1 MTLVLEVTAEVEARL
16 RAAAAERSMP
26 VAEYATGL
34 LERQVLPLAVRV
46 AALPTEEQETIA
58 AMKLAVALEIECQ
71 RGERVPAQTALRG
84 SRDCDA
90 RPSVPAVSRRVPSG
104 DMDMPR
110 IPSGTPPWP
119 SSERFVLPVSASKSS
134 RWPPW

>member
-46 AALPTEEQETIA
+46 AALPTEEQDRVLA
-58 AMKLAVALEIECQ
+58 AAAVEAADLYNADLAQAVE
-71 RGERVPAQTALRG
+71 ERELTAFTALDG
-84 SRDCDA
+84 EEFNA
-90 RPSVPAVSRRVPSG
+90 
-104 DMDMPR
+104 
-110 IPSGTPPWP
+110 
-119 SSERFVLPVSASKSS
+119 SASDA
-134 RWPPW
+134 